1 LKELTM
7 AEVTA
12 ALVKDLREKS
22 GAGMMDCK
30 KALQE
35 NNGDVEASMDWL
47 RTKGLAKAAKKSDR
61 AAAEGLVAGLVSGDG
76 KTGVLIEL
84 NAETDF
90 VAKNDKFQQA
100 ARDIAKVALSVD
112 GGVDA
117 ISQSKLSGGETVND
131 HITNLIATIGENMRL
146 RRAAKLS
153 VTNGAVALYLHNKQ
167 GDDVAKLAVLVA
179 LEGAGDA
186 AKLAEVG
193 RKIAMHV
200 AGTPTPPLA
209 LTSDELDPAVV
220 AKEREIQT
228 ATAMESGKPREI
240 AEKMVEGR
248 IRKWQEEVVLLKQ
261 PFVMN
266 PDQTIE
272 QLVAETGKE
281 LGSPVTVKGFVRF
294 NLGEGVDKGPGGP
307 DFATEVAQMAG
318 QA

>member
-1 LKELTM
+1 M

-12 ALVKDLREKS
+12 QLVKDLREKS

-35 NNGDVEASMDWL
+35 TGADLDAAMDWL
-47 RTKGLAKAAKKSDR
+47 RTKGLSKAAKKSDR
-61 AAAEGLVAGLVSGDG
+61 AAAEGLVAGLIGGDG

-90 VAKNDKFQQA
+90 VARNDKFQQA
-100 ARDIAKVALSVD
+100 ARDIAQVALAAGDDVE
-112 GGVDA
+112 A
-117 ISQSKLSGGETVND
+117 ISQAKLASGETVAD
-131 HITNLIATIGENMRL
+131 HVTNLIATIGENMRL
-146 RRAAKLS
+146 RRAARLS
-153 VTNGAVALYLHNKQ
+153 VGSGAVSLYLHNVQ
-167 GDDVAKLAVLVA
+167 GEGVARLGVLVA
-179 LEGAGDA
+179 LESTGDQA
-186 AKLAEVG
+186 VLKDVG
-193 RKIAMHV
+193 RRIALHV

-209 LTSDELDPAVV
+209 LTSEELDPAVV

-228 ATAMESGKPREI
+228 QMAVESGKPREI

-272 QLVAETGKE
+272 QLIAETAKQ
-281 LGSPVTVKGFVRF
+281 LGAPVAVKDFVRF
-294 NLGEGVDKGPGGP
+294 ALGEGVEKKAD
-307 DFATEVAQMAG
+307 DFAAEVAQLSKA
-318 QA
+318 

>member
-1 LKELTM
+1 M

-35 NNGDVEASMDWL
+35 TAGDMDAAIDWL
-47 RTKGLAKAAKKSDR
+47 RTKGLSKAAKKSDR

-84 NAETDF
+84 NAESEF
-90 VAKNDKFQQA
+90 VAKIETFQQA
-100 ARDIAKVALSVD
+100 ARDIAAVALDVE
-112 GGVDA
+112 GVEA
-117 ISQSKLSGGETVND
+117 ISAAKTAKGEVVSD
-131 HITNLIATIGENMRL
+131 MVTNLIATIGENMRL
-146 RRAAKLS
+146 RRSARLS
-153 VTNGAVALYLHNKQ
+153 VGQGAVALYLHNAQ
-167 GDDVAKLAVLVA
+167 GDGVGRMGVLVA
-179 LEGAGDA
+179 MEGAGDP
-186 AKLAEVG
+186 AKLTEVG

-200 AGTPTPPLA
+200 AAAAPLSLSPA
-209 LTSDELDPAVV
+209 DLDPAVV
-220 AKEREIQT
+220 EKEREIQT
-228 ATAMESGKPREI
+228 EIAIESGKPREI

-272 QLVAETGKE
+272 QLVAETAKE
-281 LGSPVTVKGFVRF
+281 LGSPVSVKGFVRF
-294 NLGEGVDKGPGGP
+294 ALGEGVEKKTE
-307 DFATEVAQMAG
+307 DFASEVAQLTG
-318 QA
+318 QS

>member
-1 LKELTM
+1 M

-35 NNGDVEASMDWL
+35 NQGDVDAAMDWL
-47 RTKGLAKAAKKSDR
+47 RTKGLSKAAKKAGR
-61 AAAEGLVAGLVSGDG
+61 AAAEGLVAGLVSGHG
-76 KTGVLIEL
+76 KRGVLIEL

-90 VAKNDKFQQA
+90 VARNDRFQA
-100 ARDIAKVALSVD
+100 AARKIAATALEHDILETIAEA
-112 GGVDA
+112 
-117 ISQSKLSGGETVND
+117 QTGEGEVIGD
-131 HITNLIATIGENMRL
+131 MITALIATIGENMRL
-146 RRAAKLS
+146 RRTARLEVAD
-153 VTNGAVALYLHNKQ
+153 GAVALYLHNVQ
-167 GDDVAKLAVLVA
+167 GEGVARLGVLVA
-179 LEGAGDA
+179 LESTGDPA
-186 AKLAEVG
+186 VLKDVG
-193 RKIAMHV
+193 RRIAMHV

-228 ATAMESGKPREI
+228 QAAMESGKPREI

-266 PDQTIE
+266 PDQTVE
-272 QLVAETGKE
+272 QLLAETSKQ
-281 LGSPVTVKGFVRF
+281 LGAPVAVKGFVRYE
-294 NLGEGVDKGPGGP
+294 LGEGVDKGPDGP
-307 DFATEVAQMAG
+307 DFATEVAQMTGKA
-318 QA
+318 

>member
-1 LKELTM
+1 M
-7 AEVTA
+7 AEITA

-47 RTKGLAKAAKKSDR
+47 RTKGIAKAAKKADR
-61 AAAEGLVAGLVSGDG
+61 AAAEGLVAGKIAADG
-76 KTGVLIEL
+76 KSGALVEF

-90 VAKNDKFQQA
+90 VAKNDQFQSA
-100 ARDIAKVALSVD
+100 AREFATVALGTD
-112 GGVDA
+112 GTVDA
-117 ISQSKLSGGETVND
+117 ITAAKTSKGEVVGEVV
-131 HITNLIATIGENMRL
+131 TNLIATIGENMRL

-153 VTNGAVALYLHNKQ
+153 LDQGAVALYLHNKQ

-179 LEGAGDA
+179 LEGAGDQA
-186 AKLAEVG
+186 TLAEVA
-193 RKIAMHV
+193 RKIALHV

-209 LTSDELDPAVV
+209 LTSADLDPDVV

-228 ATAMESGKPREI
+228 QMAIESGKPREI

-248 IRKWQEEVVLLKQ
+248 IRKWQEEVVLMVQ

-272 QLVAETGKE
+272 QLVAETAKAV
-281 LGSPVTVKGFVRF
+281 GSPVVLKSFVRF
-294 NLGEGVDKGPGGP
+294 ALGEGVDKGPEGP
-307 DFATEVAQMAG
+307 DFAAEVASMTGA
-318 QA
+318 A